1 MVSTNIYKQLC
12 LTSCDPSPQLFCF
25 ISLWLIQ
32 TFKQTSILFP
42 IMLVLLIGIRKAMD
56 FVFSPTELK
65 VLDDIFIINIIII
78 IIVQVLD
85 DILPASKRTEIL
97 DLEEI
102 VEAEDVE
109 AGGEPPEEEKD
120 EEDAVDMKMSG
131 MKGSSN
137 TAYSVDP
144 LKTA

>member
-1 MVSTNIYKQLC
+1 
-12 LTSCDPSPQLFCF
+12 
-25 ISLWLIQ
+25 
-32 TFKQTSILFP
+32 
-42 IMLVLLIGIRKAMD
+42 MLVLLIGIRKAMD

-65 VLDDIFIINIIII
+65 
-78 IIVQVLD
+78 VLD